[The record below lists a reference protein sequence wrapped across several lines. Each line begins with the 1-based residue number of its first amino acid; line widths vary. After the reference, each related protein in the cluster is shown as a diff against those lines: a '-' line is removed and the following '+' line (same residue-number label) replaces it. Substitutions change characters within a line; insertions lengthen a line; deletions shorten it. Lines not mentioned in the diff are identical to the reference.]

1 MKLRRIKHIIL
12 VILLVMTAI
21 ADCLHAQDNSGGYA
35 GSFTRMGFSPRGMA
49 SANAMVSNL
58 SDGSYGVYN
67 PALAALLSDTTQID
81 MATSVLPFDRQLN
94 MIHSHFQLPPS
105 AGLSISLLHARVGG
119 IDGRDLNGFHTGTL
133 STNEFQVIGQ
143 FAIRFSERVWGG
155 VGIKYNH
162 ARLHEEVSGVS
173 SVGVDAG
180 LLLRV
185 SSKLNVGVA
194 VRDLLASYRFNTSDL
209 YGTESAAVAD
219 QYFPVRT
226 TGGIT
231 YQFTGKFNISIDL
244 ERRFYR
250 FQQSDPSGQNQRI
263 EESSATTFHRIGARY
278 SIHERVTLRAG
289 TEMFKN
295 TEGRHIRPAA
305 GFSLHLP
312 LDRFSPSIDYAYA
325 REPSLHTA
333 MHTFSIRLN
342 L

>member
-1 MKLRRIKHIIL
+1 MKLTRIKHIIL
-12 VILLVMTAI
+12 FTLLLVI
-21 ADCLHAQDNSGGYA
+21 SISESLSAQENSGGYV
-35 GSFTRMGFSPRGMA
+35 GSFTRMGFSPRGIA

-67 PALAALLSDTTQID
+67 PALAALSSDTTQID
-81 MATSVLPFDRQLN
+81 VATTVLPFDRQLN
-94 MIHSHFQLPPS
+94 MVHSHFQLPPS

-143 FAIRFSERVWGG
+143 FAIRFSERFWGG

-162 ARLHEEVSGVS
+162 ARLHEEVNGVS

-180 LLLRV
+180 LLLRLT
-185 SSKLNVGVA
+185 SKLNIGLA

-231 YQFTGKFNISIDL
+231 YQFTDRLNISVDL

-250 FQQSDPSGQNQRI
+250 FEESDPSGQTQRI
-263 EESSATTFHRIGARY
+263 EESSAATFHRIGARY
-278 SIHERVTLRAG
+278 LIHERVTLRGGA
-289 TEMFKN
+289 EIFKN
-295 TEGRHIRPAA
+295 ADGRRVRPAA

-325 REPSLHTA
+325 REPSLQST